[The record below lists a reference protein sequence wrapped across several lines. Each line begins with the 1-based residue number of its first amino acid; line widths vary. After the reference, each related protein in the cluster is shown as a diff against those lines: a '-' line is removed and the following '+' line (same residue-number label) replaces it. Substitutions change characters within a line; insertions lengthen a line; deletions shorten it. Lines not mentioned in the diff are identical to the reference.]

1 MLQREQDFKSLGE
14 SKQVGGR
21 NRHSDVY
28 INNLAFPCN
37 FMVTPEQLENITTLL
52 DGIDFEN
59 GEIHAAQTRIKDNL
73 QEIRD
78 ILSGNDEVTEF

>member
-1 MLQREQDFKSLGE
+1 
-14 SKQVGGR
+14 
-21 NRHSDVY
+21 
-28 INNLAFPCN
+28 
-37 FMVTPEQLENITTLL
+37 MVTPEQLENITTLL